1 MKKFALVISILPI
14 SMLCA
19 DANRMIDTNKYD
31 NIFNQLAQKRAGLTD
46 DQIQAVKSPFPV
58 FNDNRDDSRGGV
70 NQNQEYILTGV
81 FGDRAKINDT
91 WYKLGDYIG
100 NYNLRK
106 VEARSVVLSND
117 AGDNIEIRLQGTKNV
132 NISFR

>member
-1 MKKFALVISILPI
+1 MKKLVLFSSVVVVLFG
-14 SMLCA
+14 A
-19 DANRMIDTNKYD
+19 GEVIDTNKYD
-31 NIFNQLAQKRAGLTD
+31 DIFNQLAQKRPGLTD

-58 FNDNRDDSRGGV
+58 FKDEREDARGTSS
-70 NQNQEYILTGV
+70 QNQEYILTGV